1 MVSVVGGGAWG
12 QALAKHI
19 SQQSNVQL
27 VCRNPDT
34 ATKDQGYEI
43 IDLAHFNGAEDIIY
57 TAVSSAFCEV
67 MKPIIEMT
75 MPKNVLIASKGFVVD
90 EDGTSLFYHDWLS
103 NIGFT
108 GAFGILSGPSFA
120 SEINKEGCTCLNLA
134 TTSDT
139 CFERFHSLLNHHSV
153 STIRSN
159 DYLGVEIAGAFKN
172 MVAIL
177 VGWLDV
183 KTNDSA
189 NTRFALIV
197 KALRELEQVLEIK
210 GGDVSTVYDYA
221 GVGDLMLTCL
231 NHQSRNWRFG
241 QLLGSGL
248 TKDQAL
254 KRIATVEGLNAL
266 GHFNSMDCKS
276 PLIDLIE
283 KVVDQQVGIDA
294 VLEYISN

>member
-12 QALAKHI
+12 RALTKHI
-19 SQQSNVQL
+19 SQKSNVQL
-27 VCRNPDT
+27 VCRNPDA

-75 MPKNVLIASKGFVVD
+75 MPKNILIASKGFVLD

-103 NIGFT
+103 NMGFT
-108 GAFGILSGPSFA
+108 GSFGILSRPSFA
-120 SEINKEGCTCLNLA
+120 SEINTVGCTCLNLA
-134 TTSDT
+134 TTSDKL
-139 CFERFHSLLNHHSV
+139 FKRFNLLLNHHSV
-153 STIRSN
+153 SIIRSH

-183 KTNDSA
+183 KANGGA

-197 KALRELEQVLEIK
+197 KALRELEQILESQ
-210 GGDVSTVYDYA
+210 GGNVSTVYDYA

-254 KRIATVEGLNAL
+254 QRISTVEGLNAL
-266 GHFNSMDCKS
+266 GHFNSMDYQS
-276 PLIDLIE
+276 PLIDLIK
-283 KVVDQQVGIDA
+283 KVVDRKVGVDT
-294 VLEYISN
+294 VLEYVSN